1 MEQKMKIDHENTQV
15 QMPLKTIISLLVLAS
30 VFTFSY
36 FEITSKIQQLE
47 TAKSLMSVDVEENS
61 KFRIETAKT
70 LLEEKIR
77 QVPIDK
83 EQFFILEEI
92 LKSIERIEKEQEN
105 SRFNYVNIEN
115 LRKNMDD
122 VLEDI
127 ELLKDK
133 IRENGKYT
141 Q

>member
-1 MEQKMKIDHENTQV
+1 MKISEKTNV
-15 QMPLKTIISLLVLAS
+15 NMPLKTIVSLIIMAS
-30 VFTFSY
+30 AFTFSY

-47 TAKSLMSVDVEENS
+47 TARSLMSVDVEENS

-70 LLEEKIR
+70 FLEEKIR

-92 LKSIERIEKEQEN
+92 LKSIERIEKEQES

-115 LRKNMDD
+115 LKKNMDK
-122 VLEDI
+122 VLDDI
-127 ELLKDK
+127 EKLKDK
-133 IRENGKYT
+133 TRENGKYN

>member
-1 MEQKMKIDHENTQV
+1 MRISEKTNV
-15 QMPLKTIISLLVLAS
+15 NMPLKTIVSLIIMAS
-30 VFTFSY
+30 AFTFSY

-47 TAKSLMSVDVEENS
+47 TAKSLMTVDVEENS

-70 LLEEKIR
+70 LLEEKIK

-115 LRKNMDD
+115 LKKNMDS

-133 IRENGKYT
+133 IRENGKYN

>member
-1 MEQKMKIDHENTQV
+1 VKISEKTNV
-15 QMPLKTIISLLVLAS
+15 NMPLKTIVSLIIMAS
-30 VFTFSY
+30 AFTFSY

-92 LKSIERIEKEQEN
+92 LKSIERIEKEQES

-115 LRKNMDD
+115 LKKNMDK
-122 VLEDI
+122 VLNDI
-127 ELLKDK
+127 ENLKDK
-133 IRENGKYT
+133 TRENGKYK

>member
-1 MEQKMKIDHENTQV
+1 MKISEKTNV
-15 QMPLKTIISLLVLAS
+15 NMPLKTIVSLIIMAS
-30 VFTFSY
+30 AFTFSY

-47 TAKSLMSVDVEENS
+47 TARSLMSVDVEENS

-70 LLEEKIR
+70 LLEEKIK

-115 LRKNMDD
+115 LKKNMDS

>member
-1 MEQKMKIDHENTQV
+1 MRISEKTNV
-15 QMPLKTIISLLVLAS
+15 NMPLKTIVSLILMAS
-30 VFTFSY
+30 AFTFSY

-47 TAKSLMSVDVEENS
+47 TAKSLMTVDVEENS

-70 LLEEKIR
+70 LLEEKIK

-133 IRENGKYT
+133 IRENGKYN

>member
-1 MEQKMKIDHENTQV
+1 MKISEKTNLN
-15 QMPLKTIISLLVLAS
+15 MPLKTIVSLIIMAS
-30 VFTFSY
+30 AFTFSY

-47 TAKSLMSVDVEENS
+47 TARSLMSVDVEENS

-115 LRKNMDD
+115 LKKNMDS

>member
-1 MEQKMKIDHENTQV
+1 MKISEKTNV
-15 QMPLKTIISLLVLAS
+15 NMPLKTIVSLIIMAS
-30 VFTFSY
+30 AFTFSY

-92 LKSIERIEKEQEN
+92 LKSIERIEKEQES

-115 LRKNMDD
+115 LKKNMDK
-122 VLEDI
+122 VLNDI
-127 ELLKDK
+127 ENLKDK
-133 IRENGKYT
+133 TRENGKST

>member
-1 MEQKMKIDHENTQV
+1 MRISEKTNV
-15 QMPLKTIISLLVLAS
+15 NMPLKTIVSLIIMAS
-30 VFTFSY
+30 AFTFSY

-47 TAKSLMSVDVEENS
+47 TAKSLMTVDVEENS

-115 LRKNMDD
+115 LRKNMDS

-133 IRENGKYT
+133 IRENGKYN

>member
-1 MEQKMKIDHENTQV
+1 MKISEKTNV
-15 QMPLKTIISLLVLAS
+15 NMPLKTIVSLIIMAS
-30 VFTFSY
+30 AFTFSY

-47 TAKSLMSVDVEENS
+47 TAKSLMAVDVEENS

-92 LKSIERIEKEQEN
+92 LKSIERLEKEQES

-115 LRKNMDD
+115 LKKNMDK
-122 VLEDI
+122 VLNDI
-127 ELLKDK
+127 ENLKDK
-133 IRENGKYT
+133 TRENGKYK

>member
-1 MEQKMKIDHENTQV
+1 MKISEKTNV
-15 QMPLKTIISLLVLAS
+15 NMPLKTIVSLIIMAS
-30 VFTFSY
+30 AFTFSY

-92 LKSIERIEKEQEN
+92 LKSIERIEKEQES

-115 LRKNMDD
+115 LKKNMDK
-122 VLEDI
+122 VLNDI
-127 ELLKDK
+127 ENLKDK
-133 IRENGKYT
+133 TRENGKYK

>member
-1 MEQKMKIDHENTQV
+1 MKISEKTNV
-15 QMPLKTIISLLVLAS
+15 NMPLKTIVSLIIMAS
-30 VFTFSY
+30 AFTFSY

-47 TAKSLMSVDVEENS
+47 TARSLMSVDVEENS

-77 QVPIDK
+77 QVQIDK

-92 LKSIERIEKEQEN
+92 LKSIERIEKEQES

-115 LRKNMDD
+115 LEKNMDK
-122 VLEDI
+122 VLNDI
-127 ELLKDK
+127 ENLKDK
-133 IRENGKYT
+133 TRENGKYK

>member
-1 MEQKMKIDHENTQV
+1 MKISEKTNV
-15 QMPLKTIISLLVLAS
+15 NMPLKTIVSLIIMAS
-30 VFTFSY
+30 AFTFSY

-47 TAKSLMSVDVEENS
+47 TARSLMSVDVEENS

-92 LKSIERIEKEQEN
+92 LKSIERIEKEQES

-115 LRKNMDD
+115 LKKNMDK
-122 VLEDI
+122 VLDDI
-127 ELLKDK
+127 EKLKDK
-133 IRENGKYT
+133 TRENGKYK

>member
-1 MEQKMKIDHENTQV
+1 MRISEKTNV
-15 QMPLKTIISLLVLAS
+15 NMPLKTIVSLIIMAS

-47 TAKSLMSVDVEENS
+47 TGKSLMAVDVAENS

-70 LLEEKIR
+70 LLEEKIK

-92 LKSIERIEKEQEN
+92 LKSIERIEKEQAN

-115 LRKNMDD
+115 LKKNMES

-133 IRENGKYT
+133 IRENGKYN

>member
-1 MEQKMKIDHENTQV
+1 MRISEKTNV
-15 QMPLKTIISLLVLAS
+15 NMPLKTIVSLIIMAS

-47 TAKSLMSVDVEENS
+47 TAKSLMTVDVEENS

-92 LKSIERIEKEQEN
+92 LKSIERIEKEQAN

-115 LRKNMDD
+115 LKKNMES

-133 IRENGKYT
+133 IRENGKYN

>member
-1 MEQKMKIDHENTQV
+1 
-15 QMPLKTIISLLVLAS
+15 MPLKTIVSLIIMAS
-30 VFTFSY
+30 AFTFSY

-47 TAKSLMSVDVEENS
+47 TARSLMSVDVEENS

-92 LKSIERIEKEQEN
+92 LKSIERIEKEQES

-115 LRKNMDD
+115 LKKNMDK
-122 VLEDI
+122 VLNDI
-127 ELLKDK
+127 ENLKDK
-133 IRENGKYT
+133 TRENGKYK

>member
-1 MEQKMKIDHENTQV
+1 MRISEKTNV
-15 QMPLKTIISLLVLAS
+15 NMPLKTIVSLIIMAS

-47 TAKSLMSVDVEENS
+47 TAKSLMTVDVEENS

-92 LKSIERIEKEQEN
+92 LKSIERIEKEQAN

>member
-1 MEQKMKIDHENTQV
+1 MKISEKTNV
-15 QMPLKTIISLLVLAS
+15 NMPLKTIVSLIIMAS
-30 VFTFSY
+30 AFTFSY

-92 LKSIERIEKEQEN
+92 LKSIERIEKEQES

-115 LRKNMDD
+115 LKKNMDK
-122 VLEDI
+122 VLNDI
-127 ELLKDK
+127 ENLKDK
-133 IRENGKYT
+133 TRENGKYN

>member
-1 MEQKMKIDHENTQV
+1 MRISEKTNV
-15 QMPLKTIISLLVLAS
+15 NMPLKTIVSLIIMAS
-30 VFTFSY
+30 AFTFSY

-47 TAKSLMSVDVEENS
+47 TAKSLMTVDVEENS

-70 LLEEKIR
+70 LLEEKIK

-92 LKSIERIEKEQEN
+92 LKSIERFEKEQEN

-115 LRKNMDD
+115 LKKNMDK
-122 VLEDI
+122 VLDDI
-127 ELLKDK
+127 DKLKDK
-133 IRENGKYT
+133 TRENGKYN

>member
-1 MEQKMKIDHENTQV
+1 M
-15 QMPLKTIISLLVLAS
+15 AS
-30 VFTFSY
+30 AFTFSY

-47 TAKSLMSVDVEENS
+47 TARSLMSVDVEENS

-92 LKSIERIEKEQEN
+92 LKSIERIEKEQES

-115 LRKNMDD
+115 LKKNMDK
-122 VLEDI
+122 VLNDI
-127 ELLKDK
+127 ENLKDK
-133 IRENGKYT
+133 TRENGKYK

>member
-1 MEQKMKIDHENTQV
+1 MRISEKTNV
-15 QMPLKTIISLLVLAS
+15 NMPLKTIVSLILMAS
-30 VFTFSY
+30 AFTFSY

-47 TAKSLMSVDVEENS
+47 TAKSLMTVDVEENS

-70 LLEEKIR
+70 LLEEKIK

-105 SRFNYVNIEN
+105 SRFNYVNIQN
-115 LRKNMDD
+115 LTKNMDD
-122 VLEDI
+122 VLDDI

-133 IRENGKYT
+133 IRENGKYN

>member
-1 MEQKMKIDHENTQV
+1 MRISEKTNV
-15 QMPLKTIISLLVLAS
+15 NMPLKTIVSLIIMAS
-30 VFTFSY
+30 AFTFSY

-47 TAKSLMSVDVEENS
+47 TARSLMSVDVEENS

-92 LKSIERIEKEQEN
+92 LKSIERIEKEQES

-115 LRKNMDD
+115 LKKNMDK
-122 VLEDI
+122 VLNDI
-127 ELLKDK
+127 EKLKDK
-133 IRENGKYT
+133 TRENGKYN

>member
-1 MEQKMKIDHENTQV
+1 MKISEKTNV
-15 QMPLKTIISLLVLAS
+15 NMPLKTIVSLIIMAS
-30 VFTFSY
+30 AFTFSY

-47 TAKSLMSVDVEENS
+47 TAKSLMTVDVEENS

-92 LKSIERIEKEQEN
+92 LKSIERIEKEQES

-115 LRKNMDD
+115 LKKNMDK
-122 VLEDI
+122 VLNDI
-127 ELLKDK
+127 ENLKDK
-133 IRENGKYT
+133 TRENGKYK

>member
-1 MEQKMKIDHENTQV
+1 MKIDHENTQV
-15 QMPLKTIISLLVLAS
+15 QMPLKTIVSLIIMAS
-30 VFTFSY
+30 AFTFSY

-47 TAKSLMSVDVEENS
+47 TAKSLMTVDVEENS

-115 LRKNMDD
+115 LRKNMDS

-133 IRENGKYT
+133 IRENGKYN

>member
-1 MEQKMKIDHENTQV
+1 MRISEKTNV
-15 QMPLKTIISLLVLAS
+15 NMPLKTIVSLIIMAS
-30 VFTFSY
+30 AFTFSY

-92 LKSIERIEKEQEN
+92 LKSIARIESEQEN

-115 LRKNMDD
+115 LKKNMDD
-122 VLEDI
+122 ALEDI

-133 IRENGKYT
+133 IRENGKYN

>member
-1 MEQKMKIDHENTQV
+1 MRISEKTNV
-15 QMPLKTIISLLVLAS
+15 NMPLKTIVSLIIMAS
-30 VFTFSY
+30 AFTFSY

-47 TAKSLMSVDVEENS
+47 TAKSLMTVDVEENS

-105 SRFNYVNIEN
+105 SRFNYVNIQN
-115 LRKNMDD
+115 LTKNMDD

>member
-1 MEQKMKIDHENTQV
+1 MKIDHDKTQV

-115 LRKNMDD
+115 LKKNMDK
-122 VLEDI
+122 VLNDI
-127 ELLKDK
+127 ENLKDK
-133 IRENGKYT
+133 TRENGKYK

>member
-1 MEQKMKIDHENTQV
+1 MKISEKTNV
-15 QMPLKTIISLLVLAS
+15 NMPLKTIVSLIIMAS
-30 VFTFSY
+30 AFTFSY

-47 TAKSLMSVDVEENS
+47 TAKSLMAVDVEENS

-115 LRKNMDD
+115 LRKNMDS

-133 IRENGKYT
+133 IRENGKYN

>member
-1 MEQKMKIDHENTQV
+1 MKISEKTNV
-15 QMPLKTIISLLVLAS
+15 NMPLKTIVSLIIMAS
-30 VFTFSY
+30 AFTFSY

-47 TAKSLMSVDVEENS
+47 TARSLMSVDVEENS

-92 LKSIERIEKEQEN
+92 LKSIERLEKEQES

-115 LRKNMDD
+115 LKKNMDK
-122 VLEDI
+122 VLNDI
-127 ELLKDK
+127 ENLKDK
-133 IRENGKYT
+133 TRENGKYK

>member
-1 MEQKMKIDHENTQV
+1 MRISEKTNV
-15 QMPLKTIISLLVLAS
+15 NMPLKTIVSLIIMAS
-30 VFTFSY
+30 AFTFSY
-36 FEITSKIQQLE
+36 FEITSKIQLLE
-47 TAKSLMSVDVEENS
+47 TANRLMDVDVEENS

-92 LKSIERIEKEQEN
+92 LKSIARIESEQEN

-115 LRKNMDD
+115 LKKNMES

-133 IRENGKYT
+133 IRENGKYN

>member
-1 MEQKMKIDHENTQV
+1 MKISEKTNV
-15 QMPLKTIISLLVLAS
+15 NMPLKTIVSLIIMAS
-30 VFTFSY
+30 AFTFSY

-47 TAKSLMSVDVEENS
+47 TARSLMSVDVEENS

-83 EQFFILEEI
+83 EQFFILEEF
-92 LKSIERIEKEQEN
+92 LKSIERIEKEQES

-115 LRKNMDD
+115 LKKNMDK
-122 VLEDI
+122 VLNDI
-127 ELLKDK
+127 ENLKDK
-133 IRENGKYT
+133 TRENGKYK

>member
-1 MEQKMKIDHENTQV
+1 MKISEKTNV
-15 QMPLKTIISLLVLAS
+15 NMPLKTIVSLIIMAS
-30 VFTFSY
+30 AFTFSY

-92 LKSIERIEKEQEN
+92 LKSIERIEKEQES

-115 LRKNMDD
+115 LEKNMDK
-122 VLEDI
+122 VLNDI
-127 ELLKDK
+127 ENLKDK
-133 IRENGKYT
+133 TRENGKYK

>member
-1 MEQKMKIDHENTQV
+1 MRISEKTNV
-15 QMPLKTIISLLVLAS
+15 NMPLKTIVSLIIMAS
-30 VFTFSY
+30 AFTFSY

-47 TAKSLMSVDVEENS
+47 TGKSLMAVDVAENS

-70 LLEEKIR
+70 LLEEKIK

-115 LRKNMDD
+115 LTKNMDG

-133 IRENGKYT
+133 IRENGKYN

>member
-1 MEQKMKIDHENTQV
+1 MKISEKTNV
-15 QMPLKTIISLLVLAS
+15 NMPLKTIVSLIIMAS
-30 VFTFSY
+30 AFTFSY

-47 TAKSLMSVDVEENS
+47 TARSLMSVDVEENS

-92 LKSIERIEKEQEN
+92 LKSIERIEKEQES

-115 LRKNMDD
+115 LKKSMDK
-122 VLEDI
+122 VLNDI
-127 ELLKDK
+127 ENLKDK
-133 IRENGKYT
+133 TRENGKST

>member
-1 MEQKMKIDHENTQV
+1 MKISEKTNV
-15 QMPLKTIISLLVLAS
+15 NMPLKTIVSLIIMAS
-30 VFTFSY
+30 AFTFSY

-47 TAKSLMSVDVEENS
+47 TARSLMSVDVEENS

-92 LKSIERIEKEQEN
+92 LKSIERIEKEQES

-115 LRKNMDD
+115 LKKNMDK
-122 VLEDI
+122 VLNDI
-127 ELLKDK
+127 ENLKDK
-133 IRENGKYT
+133 TRENGKYK

>member
-1 MEQKMKIDHENTQV
+1 MRISEKTNV
-15 QMPLKTIISLLVLAS
+15 NMPLKTIVSLIIMAS

-47 TAKSLMSVDVEENS
+47 TAKSLMTVDVEENS

-70 LLEEKIR
+70 LLEEKIS

-92 LKSIERIEKEQEN
+92 LKSIERIEKEQAN

-115 LRKNMDD
+115 LKKNMES

-133 IRENGKYT
+133 IRENGKYN

>member
-1 MEQKMKIDHENTQV
+1 MKISEKTNV
-15 QMPLKTIISLLVLAS
+15 NMPLKTIVSLIILAS
-30 VFTFSY
+30 AFTFSY
-36 FEITSKIQQLE
+36 FEITSMIQQLE
-47 TAKSLMSVDVEENS
+47 TARSLMSVDVEENS

-92 LKSIERIEKEQEN
+92 LKSIERIEKEQES

-115 LRKNMDD
+115 LKKNMDK
-122 VLEDI
+122 VLNDI
-127 ELLKDK
+127 ENLKDK
-133 IRENGKYT
+133 TRENGKYK

>member
-1 MEQKMKIDHENTQV
+1 
-15 QMPLKTIISLLVLAS
+15 MPLKTIVSLIIMAS
-30 VFTFSY
+30 AFTFSY

-47 TAKSLMSVDVEENS
+47 TARSLMSVDVEENS

-92 LKSIERIEKEQEN
+92 LKTIERIEKEQES

-115 LRKNMDD
+115 LKKNMDK
-122 VLEDI
+122 VLDDI
-127 ELLKDK
+127 EKLKDK
-133 IRENGKYT
+133 TRENGKYK

>member
-1 MEQKMKIDHENTQV
+1 MKISEKTNV
-15 QMPLKTIISLLVLAS
+15 NMPLKTIVSLIIMAS
-30 VFTFSY
+30 AFTFSY

-47 TAKSLMSVDVEENS
+47 TARSLMSVDVEENS

-92 LKSIERIEKEQEN
+92 LKSIERIEKEQES

-115 LRKNMDD
+115 LKKNMDK
-122 VLEDI
+122 VLNDI
-127 ELLKDK
+127 ENLKDK
-133 IRENGKYT
+133 TRENGKYN

>member
-1 MEQKMKIDHENTQV
+1 MRISEKTNV
-15 QMPLKTIISLLVLAS
+15 NMPLKTIVSLIIMAS
-30 VFTFSY
+30 AFTFSY

-47 TAKSLMSVDVEENS
+47 TAKSLMTVDVEENS

-70 LLEEKIR
+70 LLEEKIK

-115 LRKNMDD
+115 LKKNMDS

>member
-1 MEQKMKIDHENTQV
+1 
-15 QMPLKTIISLLVLAS
+15 MPLKTIVSLIIMAS
-30 VFTFSY
+30 AFTFSY

-92 LKSIERIEKEQEN
+92 LKSIERIEKEQES

-115 LRKNMDD
+115 LKKNMDK
-122 VLEDI
+122 VLNDI
-127 ELLKDK
+127 ENLKDK
-133 IRENGKYT
+133 TRENGKYK